1 MAENEGL
8 SGPDDPSARRR
19 AMVERQIRGR
29 GIDDERILAAFES
42 VPRHLF
48 VAPDL
53 QDAAYEDRPLPIG
66 ESQTISQPYIVA
78 RMADLAR
85 IQPDD
90 SVLEIGTGC
99 GYAAAV
105 LGELADRVVSVE
117 IRPRLANDA
126 RRRLEDLGYG
136 NVRVLTGDDTV
147 LDRGETFDA
156 IVVAAA
162 PGAIPE
168 SLEERLADGG
178 RLVIPVGGRFGQH
191 LWTVDR
197 HGDDLERTRHD
208 PVAFVPLIE

>member
-8 SGPDDPSARRR
+8 SGPGDPSARRR
-19 AMVERQIRGR
+19 AMVEQQIRGR
-29 GIDDERILAAFES
+29 GIEDERILSAFET

-48 VAPDL
+48 VASDL

-85 IQPDD
+85 IQPED
-90 SVLEIGTGC
+90 SVLEVGTGC

-105 LGELADRVVSVE
+105 LGELADSVVSVE

-136 NVRVLTGDDTV
+136 NVRVLTGDDTAV
-147 LDRGETFDA
+147 DPAETFDA

-162 PGAIPE
+162 PGEIPE
-168 SLEERLADGG
+168 RLEARLADGG
-178 RLVIPVGGRFGQH
+178 RMVIPVGSRFGQH

>member
-1 MAENEGL
+1 MAENQGL
-8 SGPDDPSARRR
+8 NDPDGPSARRR
-19 AMVERQIRGR
+19 AMVERQIRAR
-29 GIDDERILAAFES
+29 GIDDERILAAFEA

-48 VAPDL
+48 VASEL

-90 SVLEIGTGC
+90 AVLEIGTGC

-105 LGELADRVVSVE
+105 LGELAERVVSVE

-126 RRRLEDLGYG
+126 RRRLEDLGYA
-136 NVRVLTGDDTV
+136 NVRVLTGDDTEV
-147 LDRGETFDA
+147 DPAETFDA

-168 SLEERLADGG
+168 RLEGRLADGG
-178 RLVIPVGGRFGQH
+178 RLVIPVGSRFGQH

-208 PVAFVPLIE
+208 PVAFVPLVE